1 MTKHSIQVFDLW
13 SETMQALVR
22 DGLLLNSI
30 GADGKPNTMTIG
42 WMTGGFI
49 WSKPI
54 LVVLVRPSRHTFSR
68 LEQVGEFT
76 VNVLPPEQAQAVA
89 FCGTHSGR
97 NVDKFAR
104 TKLTPAPAQQV
115 RVPVIEQALI
125 SYECRVVHR
134 NDMNPASLPREIV
147 DGAYAGGG
155 YHRIYFGEV
164 WLLMPRLTCGNGCS
178 AAVRSKRP
186 SSPATR

>member
-1 MTKHSIQVFDLW
+1 MTKQPIKLFDLW
-13 SETMQALVR
+13 SETINALTR

-42 WMTGGFI
+42 WMTGGVI

-76 VNVLPPEQAQAVA
+76 VNVLPPELGAAA
-89 FCGTHSGR
+89 ELCGTESGR

-104 TKLTPAPAQQV
+104 TKLTPTPAQTV
-115 RVPVIEQALI
+115 RVPIIEQALVN
-125 SYECRVVHR
+125 YECRVVHR
-134 NDMNPASLPREIV
+134 NDMNPASLAPEIA
-147 DGAYAGGG
+147 GSAYGGG
-155 YHRIYFGEV
+155 DFHRLYFGEV
-164 WLLMPRLTCGNGCS
+164 LAAYAAADARERLSSKLL
-178 AAVRSKRP
+178 
-186 SSPATR
+186 